1 MKVLIADD
9 NDASCKLLRALLEAD
24 GHAVTIAADGREA
37 LELLERYPVD
47 AIISDL
53 LMPNLDGF
61 RLCREIRQDSR
72 WHRTPFICYTAIY
85 CSLDDEKLAFDLG
98 ADAYLRKPSSRA
110 TILSTLQL
118 AVDRAQ
124 ASPTRRKT
132 LHAELDVINEYSRP
146 LVAQLEDKNFELSEK
161 SRLAELAGAVGVALT
176 HRHGLDEILQSCSE
190 SMVKHLDA
198 ALARIWTLD
207 VRNKELELR
216 ASATPDK
223 LPEGVQPGQAIVAQ
237 IAVERRPYRSQAV
250 LSELSAQERD
260 WAGREGVA
268 AFAGYPLIVGERLVG
283 VMAVFTRKVLP
294 EATITTLAAIADSLA
309 LGIQGKWAEAILRE
323 SEERFRQLAENISEV
338 FWMTDPA
345 KREMLYVSPAY
356 ETIWGR
362 TCKSLMERPHSFFD
376 AIHPDDRPRVLAS
389 IQANSDTP
397 YELEYRIARPDCSVR
412 WIRDRAFPVRD
423 SAGLVIRTAGVAE
436 DVTEKRQ
443 LETQLRQS
451 QKMQAIG
458 QLAGGVAHDFNN
470 LLSVIFG
477 HGALL
482 AAAMPLHERL
492 RDSVV
497 EINLAAERAAALTR
511 QLLTFSRRQVF
522 EPRVLDLE
530 GVVEESRSLLRRL
543 IGEDVGLAVILSHGL
558 SRVSVDPGQINQ
570 VLMNLALN
578 ARDAMPQGGEL
589 TIATRDVDFAA
600 PTQTVQPEMRPG
612 RYVLLAVTDTG
623 CGMAPEVQA
632 RIFEPFFSTKSDNT
646 GLGLSVVDGIVKQ
659 NGGYL
664 AVTSRPGLGTTFSIY
679 LPAVGGTSEGLPP
692 KPLSGPLMG
701 TETILLVEDED
712 PVREVTALLLESLG
726 YEVLQVSNA
735 KDALNLVENT
745 RAKIDLL
752 FTDVIMPGMSGRELV
767 EALRLRDPGLKVLFQ
782 SGYTDDMVIRHG
794 ILRAEVAFLQK
805 PFTVDALAKKIREG
819 LDQI

>member
-1 MKVLIADD
+1 M
-9 NDASCKLLRALLEAD
+9 
-24 GHAVTIAADGREA
+24 
-37 LELLERYPVD
+37 
-47 AIISDL
+47 
-53 LMPNLDGF
+53 
-61 RLCREIRQDSR
+61 
-72 WHRTPFICYTAIY
+72 
-85 CSLDDEKLAFDLG
+85 
-98 ADAYLRKPSSRA
+98 
-110 TILSTLQL
+110 
-118 AVDRAQ
+118 
-124 ASPTRRKT
+124 
-132 LHAELDVINEYSRP
+132 
-146 LVAQLEDKNFELSEK
+146 
-161 SRLAELAGAVGVALT
+161 
-176 HRHGLDEILQSCSE
+176 
-190 SMVKHLDA
+190 
-198 ALARIWTLD
+198 
-207 VRNKELELR
+207 
-216 ASATPDK
+216 
-223 LPEGVQPGQAIVAQ
+223 
-237 IAVERRPYRSQAV
+237 
-250 LSELSAQERD
+250 
-260 WAGREGVA
+260 
-268 AFAGYPLIVGERLVG
+268 
-283 VMAVFTRKVLP
+283 
-294 EATITTLAAIADSLA
+294 
-309 LGIQGKWAEAILRE
+309 
-323 SEERFRQLAENISEV
+323 
-338 FWMTDPA
+338 
-345 KREMLYVSPAY
+345 
-356 ETIWGR
+356 
-362 TCKSLMERPHSFFD
+362 
-376 AIHPDDRPRVLAS
+376 
-389 IQANSDTP
+389 
-397 YELEYRIARPDCSVR
+397 
-412 WIRDRAFPVRD
+412 
-423 SAGLVIRTAGVAE
+423 
-436 DVTEKRQ
+436 TEKRQ

-600 PTQTVQPEMRPG
+600 ATQTVQPEMRPG

-646 GLGLSVVDGIVKQ
+646 GLGLAVVDGIVKQ

-679 LPAVGGTSEGLPP
+679 LPAVEATSEGLPP
-692 KPLSGPLMG
+692 KPISGPLTG
-701 TETILLVEDED
+701 DETILLVEDED

-735 KDALNLVENT
+735 KDAINLVENT

-767 EALRLRDPGLKVLFQ
+767 EALRLHDPGLKVLFQ

-819 LDQI
+819 LDQK

>member
-24 GHAVTIAADGREA
+24 GHAVATAADGREA
-37 LELLERYPVD
+37 LELLEYYPVD

-110 TILSTLQL
+110 TILSTLQM
-118 AVDRAQ
+118 AVERAK
-124 ASPTRRKT
+124 AGPTRRKA

-146 LVAQLEDKNFELSEK
+146 LVAELEDKNFELSEK

-176 HRHGLDEILQSCSE
+176 QRHGLDEILQSCSE

-198 ALARIWTLD
+198 ALARIWTVDLK
-207 VRNKELELR
+207 NKEFELR
-216 ASATPDK
+216 AGAAPDK
-223 LPEGVQPGQAIVAQ
+223 LPEGVQPGQAIVAR

-260 WAGREGVA
+260 WARREGVA

-294 EATITTLAAIADSLA
+294 EATTATLAAIADSLA

-323 SEERFRQLAENISEV
+323 SEARFRQLTENISEV
-338 FWMTDPA
+338 FWMIDPA

-362 TCKSLMERPHSFFD
+362 TCKSLMEQPQSFFD
-376 AIHPDDRPRVLAS
+376 AIHSDDRPRVLAS
-389 IQANSDTP
+389 VEANSDIP
-397 YELEYRIARPDCSVR
+397 YELEYRIVRPDCSVR

-423 SAGLVIRTAGVAE
+423 AAGLVIRIAGVAE

-530 GVVEESRSLLRRL
+530 SVVEESRSLLRRL
-543 IGEDVGLAVILSHGL
+543 IGEDVYLAVTTSHGL

-600 PTQTVQPEMRPG
+600 ATQTVHPEMRPG
-612 RYVLLAVTDTG
+612 RYVLLAVIDTG

-679 LPAVGGTSEGLPP
+679 LPAVERIAEGLPP
-692 KPLSGPLMG
+692 KPLSGPVTG
-701 TETILLVEDED
+701 NETILLVEDED

-819 LDQI
+819 LDQK

>member
-9 NDASCKLLRALLEAD
+9 NDASSKLLRALLETD
-24 GHAVTIAADGREA
+24 GHAVMVAADGREA

-118 AVDRAQ
+118 AVDRAKVGP
-124 ASPTRRKT
+124 SRRKA

-146 LVAQLEDKNFELSEK
+146 LVAELEDKNFELSEK

-176 HRHGLDEILQSCSE
+176 RRHGLGEILQSCSE

-207 VRNKELELR
+207 AKNNELELR
-216 ASATPDK
+216 ASTAPDK
-223 LPEGVQPGQAIVAQ
+223 LPQGVQPGQAIVGR
-237 IAVERRPYRSQAV
+237 IGVERRPYRSHVV

-260 WAGREGVA
+260 WARREGVA
-268 AFAGYPLIVGERLVG
+268 AFAGYPLIVEERLVG

-294 EATITTLAAIADSLA
+294 EATTTTLAAIADSLA

-323 SEERFRQLAENISEV
+323 SEERFRQLTENISEV

-345 KREMLYVSPAY
+345 KKEIFYVSPAY

-362 TCKSLMERPHSFFD
+362 TCKSLMERSHSFFD
-376 AIHPDDRPRVLAS
+376 AVHPDDRPRVLAS
-389 IQANSDTP
+389 VQADSAIP
-397 YELEYRIARPDCSVR
+397 YELEYRIVRPDSSVR

-423 SAGLVIRTAGVAE
+423 PAGLVIRIAGVAE

-482 AAAMPLHERL
+482 AAAMPLQERL

-522 EPRVLDLE
+522 EPTILDLE
-530 GVVEESRSLLRRL
+530 SVVEESRSLLRRL
-543 IGEDVGLAVILSHGL
+543 IGEDVSLAVTPSHGL
-558 SRVSVDPGQINQ
+558 SPVSVDPGQINQ

-600 PTQTVQPEMRPG
+600 AERTVHPEMRPG

-623 CGMAPEVQA
+623 CGMAPEVQT

-646 GLGLSVVDGIVKQ
+646 GLGLSVVDGIVRQ

-679 LPAVGGTSEGLPP
+679 LPAVERIAEGLPA
-692 KPLSGPLMG
+692 KPLSRPVTGN
-701 TETILLVEDED
+701 ETILLVEDED

-767 EALRLRDPGLKVLFQ
+767 EALRRRDPGLKVLFQ

-805 PFTVDALAKKIREG
+805 PFTIDALAKKIRER
-819 LDQI
+819 LDLK

>member
-9 NDASCKLLRALLEAD
+9 NDASCKLLRAVLEAD
-24 GHAVTIAADGREA
+24 GHAVIVASDGREA
-37 LELLERYPVD
+37 LELLERHPVD

-61 RLCREIRQDSR
+61 RLCREIRRDSR
-72 WHRTPFICYTAIY
+72 RHTTPFICYTAIY

-98 ADAYLRKPSSRA
+98 ADAYLRKPSSKA
-110 TILSTLQL
+110 TILSTLKL
-118 AVDRAQ
+118 AVERAQ
-124 ASPTRRKT
+124 AGPTRRKA

-146 LVAQLEDKNFELSEK
+146 LVAELEDKNFELSEK
-161 SRLAELAGAVGVALT
+161 SRLAELAGAVGMALT
-176 HRHGLDEILQSCSE
+176 RRHSLGEILQSCSE

-198 ALARIWTLD
+198 ALAQIWTMDLK
-207 VRNKELELR
+207 NKELELR
-216 ASATPDK
+216 ASTAPEK
-223 LPEGVQPGQAIVAQ
+223 LPEGVQPGQAIVFRIGA
-237 IAVERRPYRSQAV
+237 ERRPVRSHVV
-250 LSELSAQERD
+250 LSDLSAEERD
-260 WAGREGVA
+260 WAKHEGVA
-268 AFAGYPLIVGERLVG
+268 SFAGYPLIVEERLVG
-283 VMAVFTRKVLP
+283 VMAVFTRRVLP
-294 EATITTLAAIADSLA
+294 DATTTTLAAIADSLA
-309 LGIQGKWAEAILRE
+309 LGIQGKWAEAILSE
-323 SEERFRQLAENISEV
+323 SEERFRQLTENISEV
-338 FWMTDPA
+338 FWMTDPG

-362 TCKSLMERPHSFFD
+362 TCKSLMERPHSFVD
-376 AIHPDDRPRVLAS
+376 AIYPDDRPRVLAS
-389 IQANSDTP
+389 IQANSDIP
-397 YELEYRIARPDCSVR
+397 YELEYRILRPDCSVR

-423 SAGLVIRTAGVAE
+423 AAGLLIRIAGVAE

-482 AAAMPLHERL
+482 AAAMPSHERL

-530 GVVEESRSLLRRL
+530 SVVEESRSLLRRL
-543 IGEDVGLAVILSHGL
+543 IGEDVCLTVTPSRGL
-558 SRVSVDPGQINQ
+558 SRVSGDPDQINQ

-578 ARDAMPQGGEL
+578 ARDAMPKGGKL
-589 TIATRDVDFAA
+589 TISTREVDFAA
-600 PTQTVQPEMRPG
+600 GTQTDHPEMRPD
-612 RYVLLAVTDTG
+612 RYVVLAVTDTG
-623 CGMAPEVQA
+623 CGIAPEIQP

-659 NGGYL
+659 NGGYV

-679 LPAVGGTSEGLPP
+679 LPAVAERAEGLPP
-692 KPLSGPLMG
+692 KSLSGPVTG
-701 TETILLVEDED
+701 NETILLVEDED

-735 KDALNLVENT
+735 KAALDLVENT
-745 RAKIDLL
+745 RVKIDLI
-752 FTDVIMPGMSGRELV
+752 FTDVIMPGMSGREMV

-782 SGYTDDMVIRHG
+782 SGYTDDMVIGHG
-794 ILRAEVAFLQK
+794 VLRAEVAFLQK
-805 PFTVDALAKKIREG
+805 PFTVDALAKKIRER
-819 LDQI
+819 LDQK

>member
-1 MKVLIADD
+1 
-9 NDASCKLLRALLEAD
+9 
-24 GHAVTIAADGREA
+24 
-37 LELLERYPVD
+37 
-47 AIISDL
+47 
-53 LMPNLDGF
+53 
-61 RLCREIRQDSR
+61 
-72 WHRTPFICYTAIY
+72 
-85 CSLDDEKLAFDLG
+85 
-98 ADAYLRKPSSRA
+98 
-110 TILSTLQL
+110 
-118 AVDRAQ
+118 
-124 ASPTRRKT
+124 
-132 LHAELDVINEYSRP
+132 
-146 LVAQLEDKNFELSEK
+146 
-161 SRLAELAGAVGVALT
+161 
-176 HRHGLDEILQSCSE
+176 
-190 SMVKHLDA
+190 MVKHLDA

-207 VRNKELELR
+207 VKNKELELR
-216 ASATPDK
+216 ASAAQDN
-223 LPEGVQPGQAIVAQ
+223 LPEGVQPAQAIVGR
-237 IAVERRPYRSQAV
+237 IAAERRPYRSHAV

-260 WAGREGVA
+260 WARREGVA
-268 AFAGYPLIVGERLVG
+268 SFAGYPLIVEERLVG

-397 YELEYRIARPDCSVR
+397 YELEYRIVRPDCSVR

-423 SAGLVIRTAGVAE
+423 AAGLVIRTAGVAE

-470 LLSVIFG
+470 LLSVILG
-477 HGALL
+477 HGELL

-492 RDSVV
+492 RNSVV
-497 EINLAAERAAALTR
+497 EINLAAERAAALTG
-511 QLLTFSRRQVF
+511 QLLAFSRRQVF

-530 GVVEESRSLLRRL
+530 SVVEESRSLLRRL
-543 IGEDVGLAVILSHGL
+543 IGEDVYLAVIPSHGL

-578 ARDAMPQGGEL
+578 ARDAMSQGGEL

-600 PTQTVQPEMRPG
+600 ATQTVQPEMRPG

-679 LPAVGGTSEGLPP
+679 LPAVEGTSEGLPP
-692 KPLSGPLMG
+692 KPLSGPLTG
-701 TETILLVEDED
+701 NETILLVEDED

-745 RAKIDLL
+745 RAKIDIL

-767 EALRLRDPGLKVLFQ
+767 EALRMRDPGLKVLFQ

-805 PFTVDALAKKIREG
+805 PFTVDALAKKIRER
-819 LDQI
+819 LDQR

>member
-110 TILSTLQL
+110 AILSTLQL

-124 ASPTRRKT
+124 AGPIRRKT

-207 VRNKELELR
+207 VTNKDLELR

-223 LPEGVQPGQAIVAQ
+223 LPEGVQPGQAIVAHV
-237 IAVERRPYRSQAV
+237 AVERKPYRSQAV

-260 WAGREGVA
+260 WARREGVA
-268 AFAGYPLIVGERLVG
+268 AFAGYPLIVEERLVG

-345 KREMLYVSPAY
+345 KREMLYISPGY

-397 YELEYRIARPDCSVR
+397 YELEYRIVRPDRSVR

-423 SAGLVIRTAGVAE
+423 AAGLVIRTAGVAE

-482 AAAMPLHERL
+482 AAAMPLHERM

-522 EPRVLDLE
+522 EPRVLHLE

-543 IGEDVGLAVILSHGL
+543 IGEDVCLAVIPSHGR

-600 PTQTVQPEMRPG
+600 ATQTVQPEMRPG
-612 RYVLLAVTDTG
+612 HYVLLAVTDTG

-632 RIFEPFFSTKSDNT
+632 RMFEPFFSTKSDNT

-664 AVTSRPGLGTTFSIY
+664 AVTSRPGFGTTFSIY
-679 LPAVGGTSEGLPP
+679 LPAVEGTSEGLPP
-692 KPLSGPLMG
+692 KPLSGPLTG
-701 TETILLVEDED
+701 NETILLVEDED

-726 YEVLQVSNA
+726 YQVLQVSNA

-752 FTDVIMPGMSGRELV
+752 FSDVIMPGMSGRELV
-767 EALRLRDPGLKVLFQ
+767 EVLRLRDPGLKVLFQ

-805 PFTVDALAKKIREG
+805 PFTVDALAKKIRER
-819 LDQI
+819 LDQK